1 MALARLIEQLLKQGK
16 SGDEIQSCFTSLLE
30 VSIRLKEARDGKDE
44 QGSDDA
50 EGDSDN
56 EEDEDDDTDND
67 DYDEVDVW
75 SAFTRENASNTLS
88 NTFSITILL
97 FEICKKNKIVWVT
110 PYLKNLTK
118 YFVVLNK
125 VFLI

>member
-1 MALARLIEQLLKQGK
+1 MTLARLIEQLLKQGK

-44 QGSDDA
+44 HGSDDA
-50 EGDSDN
+50 EDDSDN
-56 EEDEDDDTDND
+56 EEDEDEDDDTDND

-88 NTFSITILL
+88 NIRFSSHS
-97 FEICKKNKIVWVT
+97 W
-110 PYLKNLTK
+110 YLKFVESTK
-118 YFVVLNK
+118 LCGS
-125 VFLI
+125 LHI